1 MELMR
6 YEPWLSLSRPDW
18 LYRFLRSDWMEPF
31 LSEGESWTTPGF
43 VPAVDILEK
52 DNEYVLEAEVPG
64 MTKKDIHI
72 DLRDGVLTI
81 SGERK
86 YEGEE
91 KKDQYTRV
99 ERCYGSFTRSFT
111 LPEHVETDKIDA
123 EYKDGVLRVTLPKG
137 ERARP
142 KAIDVK
148 IH

>member
-6 YEPWLSLSRPDW
+6 YDPWLNLSRPEW
-18 LYRFLRSDWMEPF
+18 LLRFLSSDWMEPF
-31 LSEGESWTTPGF
+31 SDEESWATAGF
-43 VPAVDILEK
+43 VPAVDIIER

-64 MTKKDIHI
+64 LKKDEIRI
-72 DLRDGVLTI
+72 DLKDGVLTI

-86 YEGEE
+86 YEDEE
-91 KKDQYTRV
+91 KKDKYTRV

-111 LPEHVETDKIDA
+111 LPDHVETDKIDA
-123 EYKDGVLRVTLPKG
+123 SYKDGVLTVTLPKG
-137 ERARP
+137 EKARP

>member
-6 YEPWLSLSRPDW
+6 YDPWLNLSRPEW
-18 LYRFLRSDWMEPF
+18 LLRFLSSDWMEPF
-31 LSEGESWTTPGF
+31 SDEESWATAGF
-43 VPAVDILEK
+43 VPAVDIIER

-64 MTKKDIHI
+64 LKKDEIRI
-72 DLRDGVLTI
+72 DLKDGVLTI

-86 YEGEE
+86 YEDEE
-91 KKDQYTRV
+91 KKDKYTRV

-111 LPEHVETDKIDA
+111 LPDHVETDKIDA
-123 EYKDGVLRVTLPKG
+123 SYKDGVLSVTLPKG
-137 ERARP
+137 EKARP